1 MTFEQRKA
9 RAIAIM
15 ESKKMKR
22 RNYAPPFLRLLWKMG
37 FKIPPFPFA
46 SFWQIVILTGP
57 FFGLVTGV
65 AMWFLVWR
73 DEDISLIAAIVS
85 SIGGGL
91 FFGVFTAIYHRW
103 IKKRND
109 LPDWDSLD

>member
-15 ESKKMKR
+15 ESKKMWR
-22 RNYAPPFLRLLWKMG
+22 SNYAPPLLRMLWKMG

-57 FFGLVTGV
+57 WFGLGWGLLMWSFVWRSEGMSPTSAINTSIFAGVFFG
-65 AMWFLVWR
+65 
-73 DEDISLIAAIVS
+73 I
-85 SIGGGL
+85 
-91 FFGVFTAIYHRW
+91 FTAIYHRW